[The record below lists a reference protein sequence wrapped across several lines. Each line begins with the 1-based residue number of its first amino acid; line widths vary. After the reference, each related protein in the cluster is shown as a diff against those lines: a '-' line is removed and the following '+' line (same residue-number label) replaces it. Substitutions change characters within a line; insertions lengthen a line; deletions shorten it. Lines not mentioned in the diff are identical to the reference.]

1 MISHDF
7 PADRGLYLCRKA
19 KEKRPLSLC
28 SYSVPLS
35 RSDMFSV
42 THVQKLP

>member
-1 MISHDF
+1 MIGHDF

-19 KEKRPLSLC
+19 KEKRPLS
-28 SYSVPLS
+28 

-42 THVQKLP
+42 AHVQKLP